1 MKWEKTELKTP
12 SSRETDAE
20 MMLSSQVLGSFQ
32 PTTEAS
38 VWDLAEQAHMSSPL
52 SKVIT
57 DLAPVK
63 AFYLPK
69 CGGLSSK

>member
-1 MKWEKTELKTP
+1 MKRKKGIKTP
-12 SSRETDAE
+12 ACRETDAE
-20 MMLSSQVLGSFQ
+20 MRLLSQVLSGFQ
-32 PTTEAS
+32 PTTDAS

-69 CGGLSSK
+69 CSGLSSK

>member
-1 MKWEKTELKTP
+1 MRL
-12 SSRETDAE
+12 
-20 MMLSSQVLGSFQ
+20 LSQVPDGFW

-38 VWDLAEQAHMSSPL
+38 VRDLAEQAHMSSPL

-63 AFYLPK
+63 PFYLPK

>member
-1 MKWEKTELKTP
+1 MKKKKKLKDP
-12 SSRETDAE
+12 SCRETDPE
-20 MMLSSQVLGSFQ
+20 MRLLSQVPDGFW

-38 VWDLAEQAHMSSPL
+38 VRDLAEQAHMSSPL

-63 AFYLPK
+63 PFYLPK